1 MFNLVE
7 HSAVTYTEFWDMPI
21 AVRKFY
27 VAKRMREEDEKKKA
41 VEDANRNFA
50 RK

>member
-21 AVRKFY
+21 AVRRFY
-27 VAKRMREEDEKKKA
+27 VAKRLREEDEKKKA
-41 VEDANRNFA
+41 VEEANRSVL